1 MSTLLVSKWLNAK
14 DEISFDELKGNVVLV
29 YVFQMLCPA
38 CILHSI
44 PQAKKIHQMFAPEN
58 LQVLG
63 LHSVFEHHEA
73 MEEKSLRAFMH
84 EFRVA
89 FPVGIDKASSRKK
102 GIIPQTM
109 EKYSMQG
116 TPTLLVFDKKGDL
129 KLQHFGHMDDMEL
142 GFILGSLVSETAN

>member
-1 MSTLLVSKWLNAK
+1 MSELLVSKWLNTK
-14 DEISFDELKGNVVLV
+14 GEISLDNLRGNVVLV

-44 PQAKKIHQMFAPEN
+44 PQAKKVHQMFALEN

-63 LHSVFEHHEA
+63 LHSVFEHHDA

-84 EFRVA
+84 EFRVK
-89 FPVGIDKASSRKK
+89 FPVGIDKASIRTK

-116 TPTLLVFDKKGDL
+116 TPSLLIYDKNGEL

-142 GFILGSLVSETAN
+142 GVIVGTLISGDIS

>member
-1 MSTLLVSKWLNAK
+1 MAKLLVSKWLNTQ
-14 DEISFDELKGNVVLV
+14 DEISLDRLQGNVVLV

-44 PQAKKIHQMFAPEN
+44 PQANKIHEMFAPEN

-63 LHSVFEHHEA
+63 LHSVFEHHDA
-73 MEEKSLRAFMH
+73 MEEISLRAFMH
-84 EFRVA
+84 EFRVK
-89 FPVGIDKASSRKK
+89 FPVGIDKVSIRKK

-116 TPTLLVFDKKGDL
+116 TPTLLIYDKKGEL
-129 KLQHFGHMDDMEL
+129 KVQHFGHLEDMEL
-142 GFILGSLVSETAN
+142 GFILGTLISESVS